1 MDVIRIH
8 LNSLRDY
15 DRTNYESVLNGI
27 TTMVVDQWGSTVPV
41 QILLVTDGSPGFGP
55 GSLKETV
62 EKAKPFPFP
71 AKMNILS
78 MSTYPLRLSSLSR
91 VTGSQC
97 VYSCL

>member
-78 MSTYPLRLSSLSR
+78 MSTYLYIL
-91 VTGSQC
+91 
-97 VYSCL
+97 YS